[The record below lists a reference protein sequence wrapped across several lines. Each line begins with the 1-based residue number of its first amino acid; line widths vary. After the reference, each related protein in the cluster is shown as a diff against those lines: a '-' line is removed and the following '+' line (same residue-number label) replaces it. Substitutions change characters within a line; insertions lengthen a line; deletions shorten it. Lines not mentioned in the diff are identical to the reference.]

1 MLMLKTK
8 FKRTTSNT
16 ISAIILFIL
25 ILAILVTLVGKNV
38 FNFFVQLFLVV
49 SIYKRNYVIVY
60 LYFLVSFILIA
71 HCSFYGPFIVALYIL
86 ITQDL
91 MHLFDGSNINMGF
104 NRLQKYYMHTR

>member
-1 MLMLKTK
+1 MLKTR
-8 FKRTTSNT
+8 FTRNNIGHPSNT
-16 ISAIILFIL
+16 CS
-25 ILAILVTLVGKNV
+25 N
-38 FNFFVQLFLVV
+38 NYSEFFVQLLLIV
-49 SIYKRNYVIVY
+49 SIYKGNYVIVY
-60 LYFLVSFILIA
+60 FYFLISFILIA